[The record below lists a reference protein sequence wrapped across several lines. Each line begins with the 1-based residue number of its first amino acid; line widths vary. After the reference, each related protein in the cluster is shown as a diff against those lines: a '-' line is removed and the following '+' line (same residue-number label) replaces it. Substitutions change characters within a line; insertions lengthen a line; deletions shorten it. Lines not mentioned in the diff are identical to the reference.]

1 MNSTVI
7 EREVLDHFQK
17 ISPSEW
23 ASLFEL
29 LPIIEQYSNLEDNPV
44 SLGRQPDVR
53 NPKEWSKF
61 DIERVTEMRFYE
73 LGLVTS
79 LPMEYAREVNNL
91 REQGVPY
98 DRFSTFQLVKAITL
112 IARANHHSN
121 RISFDFEKGDIA
133 ELVRAL
139 KSRVNLIFDIGK

>member
-29 LPIIEQYSNLEDNPV
+29 LPIIEQYSNLEDKPV
-44 SLGRQPDVR
+44 SIGSPPDVR
-53 NPKEWSKF
+53 DPKEWSKF

-73 LGLVTS
+73 LGLVPS
-79 LPMEYAREVNNL
+79 MPMEYAREVNNL

-98 DRFSTFQLVKAITL
+98 DRFSTFQLVKAVTL

-121 RISFDFEKGDIA
+121 RISFDFENGEIA

-139 KSRVNLIFDIGK
+139 KSRVNLIFSIGK

>member
-1 MNSTVI
+1 MKSTVI

-53 NPKEWSKF
+53 DPKEWSKF
-61 DIERVTEMRFYE
+61 DIERITEMRFYE
-73 LGLVTS
+73 LGLVPS
-79 LPMEYAREVNNL
+79 LPIEYAREVNNL
-91 REQGVPY
+91 REQGVAY
-98 DRFSTFQLVKAITL
+98 DRFSTFQLVKAVTL

-121 RISFDFEKGDIA
+121 RISFDFEKGEIA